1 MEHGTITRKLSSV
14 FEELTDAFGPMYIK
28 SDFEKQIAK
37 LLKAKTERQGVLA
50 QLYDM
55 FDRSGV
61 AYEMNKGNSYYQK
74 LVQQM
79 KLPHLTELED
89 RILRELYD
97 RYTAWQSPE
106 AYLERIVSKLE
117 EPEDH
122 RPGDTLRLR
131 ILRRFIR
138 KGNYLADMTEVKAGK
153 NGKQTLIRKCGGQKE
168 IEDYITQ
175 KTGIKK
181 PDVAAVLEHLDDGVF
196 SRLEQAQERAK
207 QSGEEKIAAAVA
219 GFRELCR
226 EYWELE
232 VTAGQTALLMDSQ
245 KMKRVETEL
254 NRRAS
259 EEMLNAFVRAWLAAD
274 GDAAKDLTEKLDE
287 LQTAR
292 KTARGKK
299 GVAVGAD
306 VTAHRAKALEDAQRA
321 LEIAAAEHLG
331 LELTP
336 ERLELLMSKRRFGAM
351 AEAIAAGEGE
361 QPLTEKWENMLSEI
375 PDAGPEETVAL
386 LVRWCGLWNSPEN
399 AGIRKTLQKAMDSV
413 RKAREY
419 AHEIRQ
425 TATALD
431 GSVGL
436 LRLVDDLAGGMF
448 REGGVTRRSLYLFA
462 MVYDMPFYTG
472 AEGTIP
478 TETDLEKNLFRDYY
492 RNNLMRYLS
501 EEFREK
507 LSETE
512 LDPAGMGINY
522 KNFAEMCYLYYIAR
536 RDLTAPQRIEGATRM
551 IQRLRESQK
560 GAPRGANADLGTQV
574 FRGRVVAG
582 DEGGL
587 FVEDLLCRPP
597 EVFEDFLRE
606 NYDCNIQRGYT
617 MGVLD
622 LETEQNTAFRLYQE
636 ILELLK
642 EELRDAGAEPG
653 RELEG
658 CGYGLCFADSGA
670 YGKQRFEA
678 GANETQLESFHSLL
692 EEYNS
697 RNDARRLGGNRT
709 LAERLGVSEAEAAP
723 FRELLMGVNRL
734 LGRVVT
740 EEVSYQSTAEERTE
754 QSAHVIRAL
763 SVTSPRRMTRASMIT
778 AYYYYYNAMRERN
791 RQQEIKS
798 FRSFYEDFTWDLD
811 YYLTE
816 SGYLPMSSKNLFDVL
831 VAFSAYTYYNI
842 G

>member
-1 MEHGTITRKLSSV
+1 MEHGTVTRKLSSV
-14 FEELTDAFGPMYIK
+14 FEELSDAFGPMYVK
-28 SDFEKQIAK
+28 SDFEKLIAK
-37 LLKAKTERQGVLA
+37 LPNAKTERMGILA

-55 FDRSGV
+55 LDRSGIH
-61 AYEMNKGNSYYQK
+61 YEMGKGNSYYQK
-74 LVQQM
+74 LVQQI

-89 RILRELYD
+89 RVLRELYD
-97 RYTAWQSPE
+97 RYTAWQNPQE
-106 AYLERIVSKLE
+106 YLERIVSRLE
-117 EPEDH
+117 EPED
-122 RPGDTLRLR
+122 RREGDTLRLR

-138 KGNYLADMTEVKAGK
+138 KGNYLADMTEVKTGK

-168 IEDYITQ
+168 IEDYITK

-181 PDVAAVLEHLDDGVF
+181 TDTATVLRHLDDGVF

-207 QSGEEKIAAAVA
+207 QTGEEKVAAAMGA
-219 GFRELCR
+219 FRGLCL
-226 EYWELE
+226 EYWDLT
-232 VTAGQTALLMDSQ
+232 VTADQTSVLMDSQ
-245 KMKRVETEL
+245 KMKRVEAEL
-254 NRRAS
+254 ARRAS
-259 EEMLNAFVRAWLAAD
+259 EEELRAFVRAWMAAD
-274 GDAAKDLTEKLDE
+274 EAAAGILKEKLDA
-287 LQTAR
+287 LYAAQKA
-292 KTARGKK
+292 ARGKK
-299 GVAVGAD
+299 GVDVGAGL
-306 VTAHRAKALEDAQRA
+306 TARRAQALEEARA
-321 LEIAAAEHLG
+321 DLCAGVARLLG
-331 LELTP
+331 LPVTQ
-336 ERLELLMSKRRFGAM
+336 ERMELLMSKRRFAAALEEGADR
-351 AEAIAAGEGE
+351 EEVSLE
-361 QPLTEKWENMLSEI
+361 EKWETLLSQVR
-375 PDAGPEETVAL
+375 DASAGDTVAL
-386 LVRWCGLWNSPEN
+386 LVRWCGLWNAPEHQQ
-399 AGIRKTLQKAMDSV
+399 IRQALQKAMDAV

-448 REGGVTRRSLYLFA
+448 REGGATRRSLYLFA
-462 MVYDMPFYTG
+462 TVYEMPFYTG

-478 TETDLEKNLFRDYY
+478 TDTDLEKNLFRDYY

-501 EEFREK
+501 GTFREK

-522 KNFAEMCYLYYIAR
+522 KNFAEMCYLYYITR
-536 RDLTAPQRIEGATRM
+536 RDLTVPQRIEGAARM

-560 GAPRGANADLGTQV
+560 GAPRKPEADLGTRV
-574 FRGRVVAG
+574 FRERVFASA
-582 DEGGL
+582 DDRSH
-587 FVEDLLCRPP
+587 FVEDLLLRP
-597 EVFEDFLRE
+597 EAEFEAFLRE

-622 LETEQNTAFRLYQE
+622 LETEQNTAFRNYQE

-642 EELRDAGAEPG
+642 EELREAGAEEG
-653 RELEG
+653 RELEC

-670 YGKQRFEA
+670 HGKGHFEE
-678 GANETQLESFHSLL
+678 GADEGQLASFHSLL
-692 EEYNS
+692 EEYNA
-697 RNDARRLGGNRT
+697 RNAADLKSGNRS
-709 LAERLGVSEAEAAP
+709 LAQRLGVSEEEAAP

-734 LGRVVT
+734 LGRVVS
-740 EEVSYQSTAEERTE
+740 EEVSYRSTAEERTE

-763 SVTSPRRMTRASMIT
+763 SVTSPRRMTRSSMIT
-778 AYYYYYNAMRERN
+778 AYYYYYNAMRERSKE
-791 RQQEIKS
+791 QEIRS
-798 FRSFYEDFTWDLD
+798 FRAFYEDFTWDLD